1 MTDTILELSQNPFAR
16 SIIAKAK
23 LPIPMPEKLERL
35 KGAAVERFLNDMKV
49 LVAGTGHASKL
60 SSVIARLITRSG
72 ASPLLASEALRDA
85 FAGPSEAYGRHSRV
99 VTLEEAESLEM
110 LHAIVL
116 DATSLGSSADLK
128 VLYDVFH
135 GFIRALDTNGRVI
148 VIGRSPETAR
158 TVGQAAARAA
168 LEGFT
173 RSLAKELGGKAVTA
187 NLLYVDEG
195 ADERATAPLRFLLSP
210 ASAFVTAQPLR
221 VTARVAWESEDP
233 FPQSL
238 VGKVAIVTGAARGI
252 GEATARALAAE
263 GAHVVCLDRPED
275 DGPLSEV
282 ASSIGGTT
290 LLCNVLDADAPR
302 RISQYLVETHG
313 GVDIVVHNAGITR
326 DRTLARM
333 DEARWQ
339 QVLGINLEAILKI
352 TEALL
357 DGALH
362 DGGRIISLSSIG
374 GIAGNMGQTNYGA
387 SKAGVIGLTRFLAG
401 QLASR
406 GITVNAVAPGFIETR
421 MTAQMPVVVREVG
434 RRLAALG
441 QGGQPEDVAQAI
453 TFFAAPGA
461 AGLTG
466 NVLRVCG
473 GALIGA

>member
-1 MTDTILELSQNPFAR
+1 MTDTILELSQNPLAR
-16 SIIAKAK
+16 SLISKAK
-23 LPIPMPEKLERL
+23 LPIPMPEKLERP
-35 KGAAVERFLNDMKV
+35 KGAAVERYLDDKRV
-49 LVAGTGHASKL
+49 LYAGSGTSKL
-60 SSVIARLITRSG
+60 TSIIARSLTKAGSM
-72 ASPLLASEALRDA
+72 PLLTSEALRDA

-99 VTLEEAESLEM
+99 VALDEAESMEHV
-110 LHAIVL
+110 HAIVL
-116 DATSLGSSADLK
+116 DASTLNHSSELK

-135 GFIRALDTNGRVI
+135 GYMRALDHNGRCV
-148 VIGRSPETAR
+148 VIGRSPESAR
-158 TVGQAAARAA
+158 TLGQASARAA

-173 RSLAKELGGKAVTA
+173 RSLAKEIGGKAVTA
-187 NLLYVDEG
+187 NLLYVDDG
-195 ADERATAPLRFLLSP
+195 AEDRVNAPLRFLLSA

-221 VTARVAWESEDP
+221 VTAKAVWEGEDP
-233 FPQSL
+233 FPQPL
-238 VGKVAIVTGAARGI
+238 AGKVALVTGAARGI

-282 ASSIGGTT
+282 ATAIGGST
-290 LLCNVLDADAPR
+290 LLCNVLDEDAPR
-302 RISQYLVETHG
+302 RISQYLIETHG

-333 DEARWQ
+333 DEGRWNM
-339 QVLGINLEAILKI
+339 VLGINLDAILKI
-352 TEALL
+352 TETLL

-387 SKAGVIGLTRFLAG
+387 SKAGVIGFTRFLAS

-421 MTAQMPVVVREVG
+421 MTAEMPVVVREVG